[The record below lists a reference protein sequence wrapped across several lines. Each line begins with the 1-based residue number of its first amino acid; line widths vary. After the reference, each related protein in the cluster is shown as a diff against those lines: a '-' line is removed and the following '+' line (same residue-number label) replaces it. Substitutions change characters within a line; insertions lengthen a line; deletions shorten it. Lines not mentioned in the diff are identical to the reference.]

1 MSRNKGNGP
10 NLFGDEQDTPPAPA
24 GTIEV
29 YVDSF
34 GVSTCTGANCRKRI
48 LWATIV
54 KSGKKMCFDDPEVVA
69 LASRYE
75 ASTNRLIYAMPL
87 DGNHWAVC
95 VDRDRFKR

>member
-1 MSRNKGNGP
+1 MTTG
-10 NLFGDEQDTPPAPA
+10 NLFGDDETPSPPA

-34 GVSTCTGANCRKRI
+34 GVGTCSGRACRKRI

-54 KSGKKMCFDDPEVVA
+54 KTGKKMCFDDPDVVA
-69 LASRYE
+69 LTSRHE
-75 ASTNRLIYAMPL
+75 PATHRLIYALPL

-95 VDRDRFKR
+95 PDRERFKR